1 MQCTFS
7 ILAKLTLF
15 NLHIMAES
23 QIKVRFFTKE
33 EDTSLHAP
41 DAPLFV
47 PTALKRY
54 GLSEVVNHL
63 LERED
68 QVPFDFL
75 IDGVLLRSSLDEYL
89 TKNGLSSEAF
99 LLIEYARA
107 VLPPSFL
114 ASFNAEDWVSSVDTL
129 SASSASKGTDIAGLN
144 LPRILAGSYDSVVRT
159 YDMSGQV
166 QQQFQGHLAA
176 VKAVKW
182 VSAHRA
188 VSSANDGQIRLWK
201 TSASSEEDSPEF
213 AKTVSILTGHTSA
226 VVNLDTNAKSLRILS
241 ASHDTTV
248 GLWSSVPKDM
258 NVVDPM
264 SAEATGA
271 FASLASKKRRKMAH
285 RDTDVKHRA
294 PLALLEGHLQPV
306 EDVCFDKTDNSVAYS
321 VSQDHNIKTWDLVTG
336 RCVDTRSTGY
346 SLLSVLQL
354 PDANLI
360 ATGSSARHIN
370 LYDPRV
376 EAGAAERS
384 TVKLIGHTNFVVSLA
399 ACPTKSN
406 MFASASHDG
415 TVRIWDIRSEKS
427 LHVLL
432 RESGQ
437 GKVFGVAWDNDIGIV
452 SGGEDKKIQINSNP
466 N

>member
-1 MQCTFS
+1 MS
-7 ILAKLTLF
+7 
-15 NLHIMAES
+15 ES

-41 DAPLFV
+41 EAPLFV

-114 ASFNAEDWVSSVDTL
+114 ASFNAEDWVSSIDTL
-129 SASSASKGTDIAGLN
+129 SASSASKGTDISGLKQ
-144 LPRILAGSYDSVVRT
+144 PRILAGSYDSVVRT
-159 YDMSGQV
+159 YDMSGRV
-166 QQQFQGHLAA
+166 QQQFLGHLAA

-188 VSSANDGQIRLWK
+188 VSGANDGQIRLWK
-201 TSASSEEDSPEF
+201 TSVNETEEVDL
-213 AKTVSILTGHTSA
+213 AKTVAILTGHSGA
-226 VVNLDTNAKSLRILS
+226 VANIDANAKSLRILS

-264 SAEATGA
+264 SAEAKGA

-285 RDTDVKHRA
+285 RDGDIKHRA

-306 EDVCFDKTDNSVAYS
+306 EDVCFDETDNSVAYS

-354 PDANLI
+354 PDTHLI

-376 EAGAAERS
+376 AVGATERS
-384 TVKLIGHTNFVVSLA
+384 TIKLIGHTNFVVSLT

-432 RESGQ
+432 RESGK
-437 GKVFGVAWDNDIGIV
+437 GKVFGVAWDSDIGIV